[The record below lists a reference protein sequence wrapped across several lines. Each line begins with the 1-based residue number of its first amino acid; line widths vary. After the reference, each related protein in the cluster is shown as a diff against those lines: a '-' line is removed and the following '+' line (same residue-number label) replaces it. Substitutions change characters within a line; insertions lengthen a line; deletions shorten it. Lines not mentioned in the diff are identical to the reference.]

1 MISEGPV
8 SGRREGLGLNG
19 MILISVLLHAAIL
32 ILLLLSPSFP
42 SPKLTFGPVYTVS
55 LVSPPG
61 EMRSPRS
68 APSVARELVPSSRSE
83 TVLKRQPDTLPS
95 VPIRTLEKSRKRDPN
110 LEKAMA
116 EIRKRAAAA
125 PAEVKQPQPKAAA
138 EVRGGAA
145 SQPGSAEIN
154 AQMQAYYAA
163 IWSRIKSRW
172 ALPQATAE
180 VLEAVLDVTI
190 LRSGAV
196 TEVKYE
202 KRSGNP
208 YFDESAVRAIRKASP
223 FPPLPAGIGE
233 SSIDVGIRFHS
244 SELTR

>member
-1 MISEGPV
+1 MISGGPV
-8 SGRREGLGLNG
+8 SGRRERLGLNG
-19 MILISVLLHAAIL
+19 MILISVLLHAVVL
-32 ILLLLSPSFP
+32 ILLFLSPSFP

-125 PAEVKQPQPKAAA
+125 PAEVKQPQVKAPA

-145 SQPGSAEIN
+145 SQSGSAEID

-172 ALPQATAE
+172 VLAQATSEA
-180 VLEAVLDVTI
+180 LEAVIDVTI

-208 YFDESAVRAIRKASP
+208 YFDDSAVRAIRKASP
-223 FPPLPAGIGE
+223 LPPLPAGIGE

-244 SELTR
+244 SELRR

>member
-8 SGRREGLGLNG
+8 SERREGLGLNG
-19 MILISVLLHAAIL
+19 MILISVLLHVVVL
-32 ILLLLSPSFP
+32 ILLFLSPSFP

-68 APSVARELVPSSRSE
+68 APSIARELVPSNRSE
-83 TVLKRQPDTLPS
+83 TIMKRQPDTLPS
-95 VPIRTLEKSRKRDPN
+95 VPIRTLEKSKKRDPN
-110 LEKAMA
+110 LEKAME

-125 PAEVKQPQPKAAA
+125 PAEVKQPQSKAPA
-138 EVRGGAA
+138 EARGGAA
-145 SQPGSAEIN
+145 SQSGSAEIN

-163 IWSRIKSRW
+163 IWARIKGRW
-172 ALPQATAE
+172 VLAQATSD
-180 VLEAVLDVTI
+180 VLEAVINVTI
-190 LRSGAV
+190 MRSGAV

-244 SELTR
+244 SELMR

>member
-8 SGRREGLGLNG
+8 SGRRERLGLNG
-19 MILISVLLHAAIL
+19 MIFISVLLHAVVL
-32 ILLLLSPSFP
+32 ILLFLSPSFP

-125 PAEVKQPQPKAAA
+125 PAEVKQPQVKAPA

-145 SQPGSAEIN
+145 SQPGSAEID

-172 ALPQATAE
+172 
-180 VLEAVLDVTI
+180 VLAVTI

-196 TEVKYE
+196 TEIKYE

-208 YFDESAVRAIRKASP
+208 YFDDSAVRAIRKASP

-244 SELTR
+244 SELRR